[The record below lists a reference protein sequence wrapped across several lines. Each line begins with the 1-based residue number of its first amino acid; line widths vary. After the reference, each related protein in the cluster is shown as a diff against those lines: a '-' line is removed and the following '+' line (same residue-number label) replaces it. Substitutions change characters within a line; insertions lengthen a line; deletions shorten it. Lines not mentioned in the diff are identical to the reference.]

1 MIRSVSRRL
10 GVLPVALLVLG
21 STCTAINGI
30 GFEECTV
37 DQECGASRVCLQR
50 YCLPMPAQCRRDVG
64 AFDKPNTIRIAAL
77 LPLSEVQGDG
87 GRELNDARELARL
100 NAMELAFKHVNASAG
115 INNRLFSLYVCD
127 TRRNSDALVEQATWA
142 VSELGVPAVITSGSG
157 ATLTASGT
165 PALVDAGTMLM
176 SANATSQELSGSFR
190 GSMWRVAPP
199 DSLQVRVMAST
210 LVNEPDYAGAATI
223 AVLYEETPYGRG
235 VASLLRERLR
245 GQGKT
250 SEIFGFKKDPGVAI
264 TGSEVTASI
273 ERLERF
279 HSAAALDAGVRT
291 KVTVF
296 VGFPSDIV
304 PVVTAARTSS
314 TLSYASGHRWFFSD
328 SAKNPAIV
336 TPLTLPQLVGAIGTT
351 PAQGTG
357 TAFADFRSQYVV
369 EFGIEPSDFSFTSH
383 SYDAAYLVMLCA
395 AYATRDNGAL
405 TGGRMSEGMTRLS
418 VGTGMSFQLKS
429 TGWRDAS
436 AALAAGRS
444 INVDG
449 ASGQLDFDLDAGAP
463 SSPYEVW
470 QVTDGGSFTTVR
482 LVNP

>member
-1 MIRSVSRRL
+1 MTGSVSRRL
-10 GVLPVALLVLG
+10 GVLSLALLALG

-30 GFEECTV
+30 GFEECTA
-37 DQECGASRVCLQR
+37 DQECGASRVCIQR

-64 AFDKPNTIRIAAL
+64 AFDKPNPIRIAAL

-87 GRELNDARELARL
+87 GTELNDARELARL

-115 INNRLFSLYVCD
+115 INNRLFSLYVCN
-127 TRRNSDALVEQATWA
+127 TRRNSAALVEQATWA

-157 ATLTASGT
+157 ATLTASDT

-176 SANATSQELSGSFR
+176 SANATSQELSGAFR
-190 GSMWRVAPP
+190 GSTWRVAPP
-199 DSLQVRVMAST
+199 DSLQVRVMAKS
-210 LVNEPDYAGAATI
+210 LADRPDYAGAGTI
-223 AVLYEETPYGRG
+223 AILYEETPYGRG

-245 GQGKT
+245 GEGKN
-250 SEIFGFKKDPGVAI
+250 SEIFGFKKDPGVTI
-264 TGSEVTASI
+264 SGSEVTASL

-279 HSAAALDAGVRT
+279 HGAAALDAGVRT
-291 KVTVF
+291 KVTVL
-296 VGFPSDIV
+296 VGFPTDIV
-304 PVVTAARTSS
+304 PVVTAARTSAS
-314 TLSYASGHRWFFSD
+314 LAYASGHRWFFSD

-357 TAFADFRSQYVV
+357 TAFNDFRSQYVV

-383 SYDAAYLVMLCA
+383 SYDAAYLVMLSA

-470 QVTDGGSFTTVR
+470 QVTDGGSFTTVG